1 MSTIIDTRPVPGA
14 ERAETVRD
22 LVWQSLVR
30 VELDHHRPPGEISV
44 RGAVTD
50 LDRVTIASI
59 QANPMTVRRTPSLA
73 GDDLEPSIFVSLQ
86 LSGSSI
92 VIQGDREAVLQP
104 GDLAVY
110 DATVPYTL
118 VNDEGLHLSYFRVPL
133 SELALPRAAISQV
146 SAIRLSPDHPLAD
159 LTSAYLRRLG
169 GPEVRE
175 LAGAE
180 ELSQPTV
187 GLIRALITTQLPEP
201 SMAKEPLEG
210 TLPFRIME
218 YVRVY
223 LAEPDLSAAR
233 IAAEHHISVR
243 HLYATLARSEITLG
257 DWIRTQRL
265 EECRKELATPGAAR
279 ISIAAV
285 GRRWGFADATNFGR
299 AFNRAYGMSP
309 REWRNRHAPGTLKPR
324 PLLRNAG
331 PFLLG
336 VPRFPW

>member
-1 MSTIIDTRPVPGA
+1 VTTIIDTQPVAPA
-14 ERAETVRD
+14 ERADAVRD
-22 LVWQSLVR
+22 LVWRSLVR
-30 VELDHHRPPGEISV
+30 VELDHHPQADEISV
-44 RGAVTD
+44 HGAVTD
-50 LDRVTIASI
+50 LGRLTVASI
-59 QANPMTVRRTPSLA
+59 RGNPMTVRRTPRLA

-92 VIQGDREAVLQP
+92 AIQGDREAVLQS
-104 GDLAVY
+104 GDLAIY

-146 SAIRLSPDHPLAD
+146 SALRLSRDHPIAG
-159 LTSAYLRRLG
+159 LTSAYLRRLA

-180 ELSQPTV
+180 ALSQPSV
-187 GLIRALITTQLPEP
+187 GLIRALITTQLSEP
-201 SMAKEPLEG
+201 SMAREPLEG
-210 TLPFRIME
+210 TLQFRIME
-218 YVRVY
+218 YVRAH
-223 LAEPDLSAAR
+223 LAEPDLNAAR

-265 EECRKELATPGAAR
+265 AECRKELAAPGAAR

-285 GRRWGFADATNFGR
+285 GRRWGFGDATNFGR
-299 AFNRAYGMSP
+299 AFGRAYGVSP
-309 REWRNRHAPGTLKPR
+309 REWRNQNALSLRLVSMSLWRHWLAPK
-324 PLLRNAG
+324 
-331 PFLLG
+331 
-336 VPRFPW
+336 